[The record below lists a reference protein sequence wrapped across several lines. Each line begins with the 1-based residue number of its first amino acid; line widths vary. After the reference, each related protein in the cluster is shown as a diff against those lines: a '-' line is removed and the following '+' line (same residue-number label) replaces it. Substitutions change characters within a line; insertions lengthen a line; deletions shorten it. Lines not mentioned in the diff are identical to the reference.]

1 MNAYAY
7 LDCLRERICKCGW
20 KVAVRGGGCHVGPR
34 EERQMRYCS
43 AGSRWHGVPGRRA
56 TTSAFATALNKSTKF
71 PRSFNESWARI
82 VIWRISSLEDF
93 LALMDYGSS
102 IPKDQN
108 DQGPRH
114 PGHMGE
120 DTLGCRVGCWVNQF
134 YIIKSKIS
142 MDCPTLVIGQRRC
155 V

>member
-1 MNAYAY
+1 
-7 LDCLRERICKCGW
+7 
-20 KVAVRGGGCHVGPR
+20 
-34 EERQMRYCS
+34 MRYCS

-56 TTSAFATALNKSTKF
+56 TTSAFATALNKGTKVS
-71 PRSFNESWARI
+71 RSFNESWARI

-114 PGHMGE
+114 PGHMGG
-120 DTLGCRVGCWVNQF
+120 DTLGCRVGCSGVQI
-134 YIIKSKIS
+134 YIMIKSKIQNQYG
-142 MDCPTLVIGQRRC
+142 MDALDVITEYLFAEVSSC
-155 V
+155 ELLSSASIY